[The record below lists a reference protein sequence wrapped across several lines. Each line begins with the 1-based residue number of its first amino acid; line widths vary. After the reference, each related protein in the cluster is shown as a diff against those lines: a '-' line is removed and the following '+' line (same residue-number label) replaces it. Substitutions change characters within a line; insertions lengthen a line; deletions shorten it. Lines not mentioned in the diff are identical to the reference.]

1 MATNVSERDKKV
13 LRELIEWLGKER
25 DYVLQWRGKDG
36 KSLVNDPVRPVDF
49 FTHEANVFAYVIR
62 HCESMLGDSGH
73 MSSEVPNQS
82 EDAK

>member
-36 KSLVNDPVRPVDF
+36 KGLVNDAVRPIDPW
-49 FTHEANVFAYVIR
+49 THEANIFAYVIR
-62 HCESMLGDSGH
+62 HCENLL
-73 MSSEVPNQS
+73 ES